1 VCVESGRVPDGKKPI
16 DLANN
21 LSMLNSPEP
30 HYPALSPEVI
40 RRYRSISSDQRYGH
54 FVRIPRRIYRCLEY
68 FKVTAERAAVI
79 DRLHSYYLFIGV
91 VDDLIDS
98 TEIEA
103 GRAILSELE
112 TPSSNELDP
121 LDAARVVTCVL
132 NAQLTDEL
140 RRRVLAKFQELYEAV
155 LGERSARSLA
165 EFINHRKTVGRLTAE
180 LSYILLVPLMDRER
194 EDFDVFLQDVGEV
207 GCLID
212 SIIDLRGD
220 QRMRLVNFNPTFNNR
235 MRIMVQAVWGGLKL
249 SARHPRLF
257 LLFLEAVADN
267 LRDRFRSSPVSA
279 NDISMTQTEPE
290 TPVGAV
296 NPLSDGA
303 WTRL

>member
-1 VCVESGRVPDGKKPI
+1 
-16 DLANN
+16 
-21 LSMLNSPEP
+21 MLNSLEP
-30 HYPALSPEVI
+30 PCSDPTPEVM

-68 FKVTAERAAVI
+68 FKITADRAAVI

-103 GRAILSELE
+103 GYAILSELAH
-112 TPSSNELDP
+112 PSSNESGAM
-121 LDAARVVTCVL
+121 DAAGVVTCVL
-132 NAQLTDEL
+132 NSHLPGEL
-140 RRRVLAKFQELYEAV
+140 RRRVLTEFQKLYEAV

-165 EFINHRKTVGRLTAE
+165 EFINHRKMVGRLTAE
-180 LSYILLVPLMDRER
+180 VSYLLLVPLMDRKR
-194 EDFDVFLQDVGEV
+194 EDFDRFLQDVGEV

-235 MRIMVQAVWGGLKL
+235 MRIMVHAGRGGIKI
-249 SARHPRLF
+249 SARYPRLF

-267 LRDRFRSSPVSA
+267 LRDRFRSASVSA
-279 NDISMTQTEPE
+279 NHISITEAEPE
-290 TPVGAV
+290 ARVGAV
-296 NPLSDGA
+296 NQLSAGA
-303 WTRL
+303 WTKL

>member
-1 VCVESGRVPDGKKPI
+1 
-16 DLANN
+16 
-21 LSMLNSPEP
+21 MLNSLEP
-30 HYPALSPEVI
+30 NYPALSPEVM

-68 FKVTAERAAVI
+68 FKVTADRAAVI
-79 DRLHSYYLFIGV
+79 ERLHSYYLFIGV

-98 TEIEA
+98 TEIAA
-103 GRAILSELE
+103 GRAILTELAN
-112 TPSSNELDP
+112 PSSNESDP
-121 LDAARVVTCVL
+121 VDAARVVTCVL
-132 NAQLTDEL
+132 NAQLTGEL
-140 RRRVLAKFQELYEAV
+140 RRRVLTKFQKLYEAV

-165 EFINHRKTVGRLTAE
+165 EFIGHRKTVGRLTAE

-194 EDFDVFLQDVGEV
+194 EDFDLFLQDVGEV

-235 MRIMVQAVWGGLKL
+235 MRIMVHAVRGGIKL
-249 SARHPRLF
+249 SARYPRLF

-267 LRDRFRSSPVSA
+267 LRDRFHSSSVSA
-279 NDISMTQTEPE
+279 NDILITEAE
-290 TPVGAV
+290 AEGRVGAV
-296 NPLSDGA
+296 NQLSARA
-303 WTRL
+303 WTKL

>member
-1 VCVESGRVPDGKKPI
+1 
-16 DLANN
+16 
-21 LSMLNSPEP
+21 MLNSPAT
-30 HYPALSPEVI
+30 HFPAPSPEVI

-54 FVRIPRRIYRCLEY
+54 FVRIPRRIFRCLEY
-68 FKVTAERAAVI
+68 FKVTADRAAVI

-103 GRAILSELE
+103 GRAILSELAN
-112 TPSSNELDP
+112 PSSNEPDP
-121 LDAARVVTCVL
+121 ADAARVVTCVL
-132 NAQLTDEL
+132 NAQLTGEL
-140 RRRVLAKFQELYEAV
+140 RRRVVTKFQKLYEAV
-155 LGERSARSLA
+155 LGERSARSLG

-180 LSYILLVPLMDRER
+180 LSYILLVPLMGRER
-194 EDFDVFLQDVGEV
+194 QDFDLFLQDVGEV

-235 MRIMVQAVWGGLKL
+235 MLIMVHAVSGGIKL

-279 NDISMTQTEPE
+279 NDISMAQAEPE
-290 TPVGAV
+290 ARAGAV
-296 NPLSDGA
+296 NPLSAGA
-303 WTRL
+303 WTKP